1 MNDKQ
6 LILETLRRM
15 GKTIAADLQ
24 TRSSGMTGTE
34 IIAEEDYLPSFD
46 AAIAKTNM
54 LNRSTGF
61 VCKSAMGNAVKLLQP
76 YDSTVYTQQP
86 EELPAQ
92 WGFYWTTDPK
102 KAKPFIALST
112 SPFNT
117 GDCCT
122 YEGHVWRSGQD
133 NNVWAPGTVNVQ
145 WDDLGVIGG
154 EFTYPDGTDQGT
166 DTGSSE
172 SQGSGTGS
180 SESQE
185 SGTGDE
191 QQGYPVWTQPTGA
204 HDAYNKGDIVNYNG
218 TLYESLIDGN
228 TYSPEAY
235 PAGWKEVAA

>member
-24 TRSSGMTGTE
+24 TRSSEMTGTE

-54 LNRSTGF
+54 LNRSAGF

-76 YDSTVYTQQP
+76 YDSTIHAQQP

-133 NNVWAPGTVNVQ
+133 NNVWAPGTVNVK

-154 EFTYPDGTDQGT
+154 EFTYPDDTDQGT

-172 SQGSGTGS
+172 SQGSGTG
-180 SESQE
+180 
-185 SGTGDE
+185 GE
-191 QQGYPVWTQPTGA
+191 QQGYSDWAQPTGA